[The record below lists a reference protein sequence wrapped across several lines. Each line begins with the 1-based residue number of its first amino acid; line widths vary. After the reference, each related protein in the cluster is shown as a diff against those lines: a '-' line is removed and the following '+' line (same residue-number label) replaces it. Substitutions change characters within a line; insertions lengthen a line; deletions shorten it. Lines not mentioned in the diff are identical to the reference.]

1 MLQGPTADYPH
12 ASTAC
17 LCYLDRREGKEER
30 NGDAGHR
37 MLSLPHRMVHAVLP
51 EKAESPEPDF
61 SLALQSAVWSKLLWT
76 ASFRVEGPSPVQDD
90 SCVVT
95 KFNWHWKDW
104 RGGGSDQSRAIV
116 MVLFRGKSLFVPGLF
131 KPAPGSS
138 QSKWDF

>member
-37 MLSLPHRMVHAVLP
+37 KLSLPHRMVHAVLP

-76 ASFRVEGPSPVQDD
+76 ASFRVEGPSPIQDD

-104 RGGGSDQSRAIV
+104 RGGGLRSKQ
-116 MVLFRGKSLFVPGLF
+116 GHCNGFVPWKIAFCPRPFQARSWL
-131 KPAPGSS
+131 
-138 QSKWDF
+138 QSE